1 MPTKKKTNN
10 RSRGQIVREFLIYV
24 NNTLFISEQ
33 FYQKHHCHRKVFLIF
48 VQFIEVVLLWT
59 LLGILMLLR
68 IYKIIVECNIIY
80 AIISSPFLLQLP
92 VNMIV
97 CVRDVN
103 MGECQKLFCVFFLMS
118 FFLVCLILKRLCIPP
133 VRQFLRYYK
142 Y

>member
-1 MPTKKKTNN
+1 
-10 RSRGQIVREFLIYV
+10 
-24 NNTLFISEQ
+24 
-33 FYQKHHCHRKVFLIF
+33 
-48 VQFIEVVLLWT
+48 
-59 LLGILMLLR
+59 MLLR

-118 FFLVCLILKRLCIPP
+118 FFSCVP
-133 VRQFLRYYK
+133 YS
-142 Y
+142 